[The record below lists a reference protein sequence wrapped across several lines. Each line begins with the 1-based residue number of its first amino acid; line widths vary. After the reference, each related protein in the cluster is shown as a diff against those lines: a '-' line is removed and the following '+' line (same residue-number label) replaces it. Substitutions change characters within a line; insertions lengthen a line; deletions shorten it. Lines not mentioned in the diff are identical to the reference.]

1 MYLHGLNNVYAVT
14 VMDVETAVTAEI
26 VPDVE
31 TAVTLVAVDVV
42 AVDVVAVDVVAIVA
56 EMVMGADVRMLKYQM
71 TILRPLSAL
80 LLHHHRA

>member
-42 AVDVVAVDVVAIVA
+42 AIVA